1 MPVNGMKKTNIS
13 EFLKLADH
21 YPIIDVRSPSEFKQG
36 HIPGAINIPLFDDH
50 QRETVGISYARQ
62 GRIKA
67 ILTGLELI
75 GPSLSS
81 KLKSALKL
89 ARSGKLL
96 VHCWR
101 GGMRSETMA
110 WLFSLGDIE
119 TFVLEGGYK
128 AYRNHILNELS
139 HERKIIVLG
148 GLTGSGKT
156 KILQYLKEHGH
167 QVIDLEKIACH
178 KGSAF
183 GWMGQE
189 SQPTSEHFAN
199 LLFNEWKKLDFNRPV
214 WIEDESS
221 NIGNVFMPSEFYNN
235 MQKSPTIILMMD
247 IEARIPGL
255 IADYTAF
262 PPEEIKAS
270 INRISK
276 RLGAENAKIS
286 LRAVENNDFGTAI
299 RIILGYYDKSYL
311 YGLRKKEKDKVIYIE
326 TAENNVELNALKV
339 LEASEK
345 IVWKE

>member
-1 MPVNGMKKTNIS
+1 MKKTNIS
-13 EFLKLADH
+13 EFLKLADN

-89 ARSGKLL
+89 AHSGKLL

-128 AYRNHILNELS
+128 SYRNHILNELS
-139 HERKIIVLG
+139 QERKIIVLG

-189 SQPTSEHFAN
+189 PQPTSEHFAN
-199 LLFNEWKKLDFNRPV
+199 LLFDEWKKLDFSRPV

-221 NIGNVFMPSEFYNN
+221 NIGNVFMPSEFYDN
-235 MQKSPTIILMMD
+235 MQKCRAIILMMD
-247 IEARIPGL
+247 IETRIPGL
-255 IADYTAF
+255 LADYTAF
-262 PPEEIKAS
+262 PPEMIKES

-286 LRAVENNDFGTAI
+286 IRAVENNDFATAI

-311 YGLRKKEKDKVIYIE
+311 YGLRKKESNKVIYVE
-326 TAENNVELNALKV
+326 TATDDVEINALKV

-345 IVWKE
+345 IVWNK

>member
-1 MPVNGMKKTNIS
+1 MPVIEIKKTDIS
-13 EFLKLADH
+13 EFLKLSDL
-21 YPIIDVRSPSEFKQG
+21 YPVVDVRSPSEFEHG
-36 HIPGAINIPLFDDH
+36 HIPGAYNIPLFDNR
-50 QRETVGISYARQ
+50 QRDAVGKKYAGQ

-67 ILTGLELI
+67 ILAGLELI
-75 GPSLSS
+75 GPLLSS
-81 KLKSALKL
+81 KLSSALKL

-119 TFVLEGGYK
+119 TVVLEGGYK
-128 AYRNHILNELS
+128 AYRNHILDELAR
-139 HERKIIVLG
+139 ERKMIVLG
-148 GLTGSGKT
+148 GFTGSGKT

-183 GWMGQE
+183 GWMGQGP
-189 SQPTSEHFAN
+189 QPTSEHFAN
-199 LLFNEWKKLDFNRPV
+199 LLFEEWKKLDASKPV

-221 NIGNVFMPSEFYNN
+221 NIGNVFMPEKFYAN
-235 MQKSPTIILMMD
+235 MQKCPCVVLKMD
-247 IEARIPGL
+247 IETRMQGL

-262 PPEEIKAS
+262 PAEEIRES

-276 RLGAENAKIS
+276 RLGPENTKSS
-286 LRAVENNDFGTAI
+286 LRAVENNDFATAI
-299 RIILGYYDKSYL
+299 RIILGYYDKYYL
-311 YGLRKKEKDKVIYIE
+311 FGLKRKSSEKVIYVE
-326 TAENNVELNALKV
+326 TGSDEVEINALKV

-345 IVWKE
+345 IVWH